1 MNAEPTPIQ
10 INADAR
16 IREVEERIKALTDEL
31 RGVGNG

>member
-16 IREVEERIKALTDEL
+16 IREVEERITELTRE
-31 RGVGNG
+31 RGTANA